1 MFDHLKRLL
10 KGSAIYG
17 LGSALNQG
25 LALMLLPL
33 FTSYLTPTDYGII
46 SVLSLWSTLM
56 ITLFSL
62 GIGVSF
68 GLAYYDSVFEQDDV
82 IWTALIILF
91 LSSGIMLT
99 LNIIFSKEISLF
111 LLKSSNLKSYII
123 IYAFISLFSI
133 LINLFTLIFQLK
145 EKQAAFVLS
154 TTITSLLSIFL
165 SIFLIV
171 FLKYGVWGRLIA
183 LFLSTFISF
192 CFLLFQIN
200 CKPKLIFNIKTINF
214 LINKGIIVL
223 PSFFAI
229 YILQQGNTY
238 IIQHFSGLEQAG
250 LYAIGFNFG
259 NGMNMLIQAFS
270 LAWLPFAM
278 SLKDKPE
285 EAAYTIG
292 KISTYYIM
300 IIGVTT
306 LLFFIYAKPLIMVF
320 TQPQF
325 FMAFQI
331 IGLSA
336 LSFFLVGLFN
346 IINIESYLAQ
356 ELRPTI
362 IIQIISSLIFIW
374 ASLQLTQK
382 YQSWGASLSLVIG
395 YFLIILLLFTWN
407 KRQKNRVIKIKYEKK
422 SIYILILYILF
433 IFNNQIQPIDFNFQS
448 FFFDHLLLVFIL
460 IFQYYS
466 LDLNEK
472 SKIKYYLKKI
482 SF

>member
-1 MFDHLKRLL
+1 MLEHLKRLF
-10 KGSAIYG
+10 KGSAVYG

-25 LALMLLPL
+25 LALILLPL

-82 IWTALIILF
+82 IWTALLLLF
-91 LSSGIMLT
+91 LSSAIML
-99 LNIIFSKEISLF
+99 LINIILSKQISLF
-111 LLKSSNLKSYII
+111 LLKNHTLTNYII
-123 IYAFISLFSI
+123 IYGFISAFSI
-133 LINLFTLIFQLK
+133 LISLFTLIFQLK
-145 EKQAAFVLS
+145 EKQVEFVIN
-154 TTITSLLSIFL
+154 TTITSLMSIFL

-171 FLKYGVWGRLIA
+171 FLKFGVWGRILAI
-183 LFLSTFISF
+183 FLSTFVSLI
-192 CFLLFQIN
+192 FLLFQIKS
-200 CKPKLIFNIKTINF
+200 KPKPSIDLRISEF
-214 LINKGIIVL
+214 LIKKGIFVL

-270 LAWLPFAM
+270 MAWLPFAM
-278 SLKDKPE
+278 SLKETPQ

-300 IIGVTT
+300 GIGLIT
-306 LLFFIYAKPLIMVF
+306 LLFFTYAKPLIMIF

-325 FMAFQI
+325 FMAYKI
-331 IGLSA
+331 IGFSA
-336 LSFFLVGLFN
+336 LSFFLLGLFN
-346 IINIESYLAQ
+346 IINIECYLTQ

-362 IIQIISSLIFIW
+362 IIQIISALIFVWLSI
-374 ASLQLTQK
+374 LLTK
-382 YQSWGASLSLVIG
+382 MYQSWGASLALVLGYVCIVVLLFIWNKIRKNKAIHILYEKRSLFFIIIYTFFIINNQFQPTNFNINIFITDHVFL
-395 YFLIILLLFTWN
+395 FLILL
-407 KRQKNRVIKIKYEKK
+407 
-422 SIYILILYILF
+422 
-433 IFNNQIQPIDFNFQS
+433 
-448 FFFDHLLLVFIL
+448 
-460 IFQYYS
+460 FQYYC
-466 LDLNEK
+466 LDYHEK
-472 SKIKYYLKKI
+472 SKISYFLKKI
-482 SF
+482 TF